1 MISRV
6 QNHFFIWVQAVC
18 ERHWAGKQ
26 LLGTSEIW
34 IGLERMHP
42 GVVAIAAASAVH
54 GLIVSK
60 SSVAA
65 WSEATS
71 DLRKDRLLGRR
82 FAFRGSSVALRP
94 TADEGFLGSV
104 FRDLLHCR
112 IDLRAS
118 AQSELS
124 ELEPPVVIRSFA
136 VIPQANGPGC
146 LRISGVESR
155 LQFGKACI
163 FSILER
169 IFLASFRAK
178 CIRDSS

>member
-1 MISRV
+1 MVTIGVSPYCGNGFDITV
-6 QNHFFIWVQAVC
+6 PYGYHATDGCNLHTNIGKPLLLFQN
-18 ERHWAGKQ
+18 
-26 LLGTSEIW
+26 
-34 IGLERMHP
+34 
-42 GVVAIAAASAVH
+42 
-54 GLIVSK
+54 
-60 SSVAA
+60 
-65 WSEATS
+65 
-71 DLRKDRLLGRR
+71 
-82 FAFRGSSVALRP
+82 
-94 TADEGFLGSV
+94 GFP
-104 FRDLLHCR
+104 
-112 IDLRAS
+112 S